1 MKKELQ
7 ITQLSKKLEE
17 YKELQQSGRP
27 INGWIKAIRTTLG
40 MSLEQL
46 ANRLQVSKQ
55 NIQGMEKR
63 EQEMAI
69 TLKSLQDV
77 AQAMDM
83 QLVYALVPKDDSLTA
98 LIERKANELALNI
111 VERTSQNM
119 ALENQQVNE
128 KQALY
133 AVKKRKEAILQEMP
147 KALWD

>member
-7 ITQLSKKLEE
+7 ITQLSKKLED
-17 YKELQQSGRP
+17 YKVLQQTTRP

-55 NIQGMEKR
+55 NIQSMEKR

-69 TLKSLQDV
+69 TLKSLQEV

-128 KQALY
+128 AQAIY

>member
-7 ITQLSKKLEE
+7 ITQLSKKLED
-17 YKELQQSGRP
+17 YKVLQQSTRP

-55 NIQGMEKR
+55 NIQSMEKR

-69 TLKSLQDV
+69 TLKSLQEV

-98 LIERKANELALNI
+98 LIERKAYELALNI

-128 KQALY
+128 AQAIY
-133 AVKKRKEAILQEMP
+133 AVKKRKQAIIQEMP

>member
-7 ITQLSKKLEE
+7 ITQLSNKLQN
-17 YKELQQSGRP
+17 YKALQQSARP

-98 LIERKANELALNI
+98 LVERKASELALNI

-128 KQALY
+128 ERALY
-133 AVKKRKEAILQEMP
+133 AVKERKQAILREMP

>member
-83 QLVYALVPKDDSLTA
+83 QLVYALIPKDDSLTA

>member
-7 ITQLSKKLEE
+7 ITQLNRKLQN
-17 YKELQQSGRP
+17 YKVLQQSTRP

-46 ANRLQVSKQ
+46 ANRLQVTKQ
-55 NIQGMEKR
+55 NIQSMEKR

-69 TLKSLQDV
+69 TLKSLQDI

-98 LIERKANELALNI
+98 LIERKATELALNI

-128 KQALY
+128 ERAIY
-133 AVKKRKEAILQEMP
+133 AVKERKQAILREMP